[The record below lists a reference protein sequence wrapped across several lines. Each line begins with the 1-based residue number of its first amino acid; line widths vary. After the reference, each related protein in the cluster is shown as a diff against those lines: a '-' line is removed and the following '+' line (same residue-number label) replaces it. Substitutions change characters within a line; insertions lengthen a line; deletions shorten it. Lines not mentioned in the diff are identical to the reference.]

1 MGCFRRNSNN
11 VYEPRHEKTCL
22 REFPIRSDS
31 NWPAQLQKLAWGF
44 NFWLRKLETL
54 HYLGSEQQRRWS
66 DCANAQADLRL
77 CCSHMTWHVFS
88 WPGSYA
94 CLYVTAIPDFWK
106 IGKLV
111 WSADIFFLHIFIHRS
126 NLLNNFGAGIFTKFY
141 SQSAPV
147 TVCTGLGSIPILP
160 YTDKSMYANYL
171 YTCTNTIP
179 CMVID
184 PPVEIKSESG

>member
-111 WSADIFFLHIFIHRS
+111 WSADFLFFYTFSYTVQTCWIISALVFLRNFIASLPQLLCAPVLEVFQYCLIRTKVCMQITFIHVQ
-126 NLLNNFGAGIFTKFY
+126 T
-141 SQSAPV
+141 Q
-147 TVCTGLGSIPILP
+147 
-160 YTDKSMYANYL
+160 YL
-171 YTCTNTIP
+171 
-179 CMVID
+179 VW
-184 PPVEIKSESG
+184 